1 GRFPKTNA
9 AAIMSGM
16 TLSEAFPEIVRT
28 REPLAPYT
36 LLRLGGPA
44 EFLVQPRSVAELAA
58 VLAFAGQ
65 NKVPVRVLGVG
76 SNVLVRDEGVPGI
89 VLRLTA
95 PAFTRVEV
103 DRRRV
108 RTGGGVA
115 LGVLIAAAAKNHL
128 AGRETLGG
136 IPAT

>member
-1 GRFPKTNA
+1 MGRFPKTNA
-9 AAIMSGM
+9 AAIRIRM
-16 TLSEAFPEIVRT
+16 TLSEAFPEIVRP

-95 PAFTRVEV
+95 PAFTRIEV
-103 DRRRV
+103 DGRTV
-108 RTGGGVA
+108 RAGSGAA
-115 LGVLIAAAAKNHL
+115 LSALISEAARHSL
-128 AGRETLGG
+128 A
-136 IPAT
+136 